1 MVCILLNSAFIPGM
15 ASAQGDRTSPPDFI
29 NDTTPLPGSD
39 LYPVVTLNGNPVGL
53 VHLGYAGGK
62 LYASRNTLHRMGLRL
77 PKDNLAEKT
86 VCLSDIFQLRVDYN
100 TQQQTLALSAPLSML
115 ALATTRIT
123 PYDEPGPEVATSRG
137 ALLNYDVYMEQG
149 KTTVA
154 NTFSELRAFSPAGVL
169 STTQLTR
176 CSIGGN
182 DDTFS
187 RLDSSWRVL
196 FPDKRLNITLGDTL
210 TRSLPWSRPT
220 RIAGIQVGTDF
231 SLQPYMSTTPLPA
244 FLGSATLPSRIE
256 LYVNGVKSYKREVP
270 AGNFQLDIM
279 PVVSGTGEASVI
291 MTDTL
296 GRTTV
301 QNFSFYND
309 QQLLREGLTSWS
321 AELGVVRENYGYYSF
336 DYTDSPVLSG
346 SWRQGINNTLST
358 GVHAEADKRLMNIGV
373 GNDWIPGRRS
383 GMFSTSLAMSDDEGK
398 SGFQYGVGYRW
409 SEELF
414 SFSTNTL
421 AAVGDYHDI
430 AARYGQAPPILNSNT
445 IVGYSMG
452 REGIISLS
460 YLQLRYS
467 HNDAERYAAA
477 NWYKSVTDN
486 VFLNASVSQNVD
498 DRHNLSLYLMFTM
511 TSGNNISTSSSLQR
525 TRDKTGYQLNASR
538 PPSEEGWGWNVVA
551 SQQASLQS
559 CQGEFGYQGR
569 YGKTYAG
576 FSNNPSTQHGYAG
589 ATGSLVMMGG
599 GLFAARQIT
608 HGFAVV
614 STDGV
619 PGVPIRLQNNPVG
632 KSDAQGQ
639 LLVTE
644 LNSYQNNE
652 ISIDPMALPAGM
664 RISRV
669 TENVTPA
676 DRAGALVH
684 FGITPIRAAQV
695 ILVDRHGNFI
705 PEGSTVKLTSGEQ
718 QSAVVGFDGMA
729 YLDTLNLHNH
739 LLVSTETGQCLVQF
753 DYPLKTTGIAQMG
766 PLVCQ

>member
-1 MVCILLNSAFIPGM
+1 MVCILLNSVFIPRM
-15 ASAQGDRTSPPDFI
+15 ASAQDDRTSPADFI
-29 NDTTPLPGSD
+29 NDTTALPGSD

-53 VHLGYAGGK
+53 VHLSYVGGK
-62 LYASRNTLHRMGLRL
+62 LYASRKTLHRMGLRL

-86 VCLSDIFQLRVDYN
+86 VCLNDISQLRVDYN
-100 TQQQTLALSAPLSML
+100 TQQQTLALNAPLSML
-115 ALATTRIT
+115 VLATTRIT
-123 PYDEPGPEVATSRG
+123 PYDEQGPEVTPSRG

-169 STTQLTR
+169 SSTQLTR
-176 CSIGGN
+176 YSTGGN

-196 FPDKRLNITLGDTL
+196 FPDKRLDITLGDTL

-256 LYVNGVKSYKREVP
+256 LYVNGVKSYKGEVP
-270 AGNFQLDIM
+270 AGNFQFDIM

-296 GRTTV
+296 GKTTV

-321 AELGVVRENYGYYSF
+321 AELGVVRENYGYSSF
-336 DYTDSPVLSG
+336 DYAGSPVLSG

-358 GVHAEADKRLMNIGV
+358 GVHAEADKRLMNIGG

-383 GMFSTSLAMSDDEGK
+383 GTFSTSLVISDDEGK
-398 SGFQYGVGYRW
+398 SGFQYGAGYRW
-409 SEELF
+409 SEEAF
-414 SFSTNTL
+414 SFSTSTL
-421 AAVGDYHDI
+421 ATSGDYHDI
-430 AARYGQAPPILNSNT
+430 AARYGQAPPVLSSNT
-445 IVGYSMG
+445 IMGYSMG
-452 REGIISLS
+452 REGNISLS

-467 HNDAERYAAA
+467 HNDVERYAAA
-477 NWYKSVTDN
+477 SWYKSITDN

-498 DRHNLSLYLMFTM
+498 DSHDLSLYMMFTM

-538 PPSEEGWGWNVVA
+538 TPSEEGRGWNVVA

-576 FSNNPSTQHGYAG
+576 FSNHPGNQHGYAG
-589 ATGSLVMMGG
+589 ATGSLVMMGD

-632 KSDAQGQ
+632 SSDAQGQ

-669 TENVTPA
+669 TANVTPA

-695 ILVDRHGNFI
+695 ILVDSHGNFI
-705 PEGSTVKLTSGEQ
+705 PEGSTVKSTSGEQ

-753 DYPLKTTGIAQMG
+753 DYPLKTTGIAQVG